1 LLEDFLQQ
9 HENDGLDAGS
19 GDDEQEK
26 DFLGNTD
33 LSLTQKYLQK
43 RSRMQENNK
52 KKAEIETK
60 ATKNRKIRYIV
71 HDKILNFL

>member
-1 LLEDFLQQ
+1 
-9 HENDGLDAGS
+9 
-19 GDDEQEK
+19 
-26 DFLGNTD
+26 
-33 LSLTQKYLQK
+33 
-43 RSRMQENNK
+43 MQENNK